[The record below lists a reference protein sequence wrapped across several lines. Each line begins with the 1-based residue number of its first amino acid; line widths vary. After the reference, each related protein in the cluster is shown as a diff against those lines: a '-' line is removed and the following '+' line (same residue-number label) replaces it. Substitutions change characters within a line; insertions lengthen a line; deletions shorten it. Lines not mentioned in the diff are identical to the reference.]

1 MFVAV
6 TTPPRDWRPRALREG
21 TDPDPR
27 FTLANER
34 TFLAW
39 IRTSLGIIAAAVGL
53 ETFGG
58 DVMSTA
64 VRTTV
69 SCVLLVF
76 AAVLVIGALIR
87 WVRVEEAMRTERPLS
102 PPWAAFLL
110 AGMLAVAAVVL
121 TVAILR

>member
-1 MFVAV
+1 M
-6 TTPPRDWRPRALREG
+6 TTPGRNWRPRALREG
-21 TDPDPR
+21 TEPDAR

-39 IRTSLGIIAAAVGL
+39 IRTSLGIVAAAVAL

-58 DVMSTA
+58 DVVGPA
-64 VRTTV
+64 VRTGV
-69 SCVLLVF
+69 SCMLLVF
-76 AAVLVIGALIR
+76 AAILVISALIR

-110 AGMLAVAAVVL
+110 AGLLAVAAVVL
-121 TVAILR
+121 AVAILV

>member
-1 MFVAV
+1 M
-6 TTPPRDWRPRALREG
+6 TLRRDWRPRGLREG
-21 TDPDPR
+21 TDPDAR

-58 DVMSTA
+58 DVMSAA

-69 SCVLLVF
+69 SCLLLVF
-76 AAVLVIGALIR
+76 AAVLVIAALIR

-110 AGMLAVAAVVL
+110 AGLLAVAAVVL
-121 TVAILR
+121 AVAILA